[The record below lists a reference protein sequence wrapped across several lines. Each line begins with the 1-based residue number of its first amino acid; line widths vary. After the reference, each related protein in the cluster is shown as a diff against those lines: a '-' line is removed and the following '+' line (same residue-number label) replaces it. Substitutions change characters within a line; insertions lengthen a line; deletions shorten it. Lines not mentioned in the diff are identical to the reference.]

1 MGNSWGLENALWF
14 APNKKDAKDILS
26 FHRSNDF
33 NSIKKEVTSVRNSV
47 GVTEISNFAKYMVS
61 GADAESWLSNLMTNN
76 MPEVGKM
83 VLSPMLNEFGK
94 VIGDFTIA
102 QVDKNKFYIWGS
114 QNAQKHHMRW
124 FHKHLNKERMFLSI
138 VSI

>member
-1 MGNSWGLENALWF
+1 
-14 APNKKDAKDILS
+14 
-26 FHRSNDF
+26 
-33 NSIKKEVTSVRNSV
+33 
-47 GVTEISNFAKYMVS
+47 MVS

-102 QVDKNKFYIWGS
+102 QVDKNKFYIWGL

-124 FHKHLNKERMFLSI
+124 FHKHLNKGED
-138 VSI
+138 VSIDCIDLKMVAYQLRTKVSRHASKINRQRYIK

>member
-1 MGNSWGLENALWF
+1 
-14 APNKKDAKDILS
+14 
-26 FHRSNDF
+26 
-33 NSIKKEVTSVRNSV
+33 
-47 GVTEISNFAKYMVS
+47 
-61 GADAESWLSNLMTNN
+61 
-76 MPEVGKM
+76 M

-124 FHKHLNKERMFLSI
+124 FHKHLNKEED
-138 VSI
+138 VSIDCIDLKMVGLSVSGPQPRDTIQKLIDPDI